1 MKSSKNSSKAPS
13 KTASKP
19 GDGIRLNRFLADCGL
34 GSRRKTEALILAGE
48 IEVNGAVCRDL
59 AQRILPTDTV
69 KYQGKTLTKATEKI
83 YIVLNKPAGY
93 VVSSSDEYGRKTVY
107 DLLPE
112 AYRHLPYAGR
122 LDRNSEGLLLF
133 SSEGD
138 LINKLTHP
146 SYEVEKMYK
155 VIIFGSLNKDKLEQ
169 LRQGV
174 MIEGGVSKAAG
185 VYIKESSADESELKL
200 VISEGRKRQIRQMI
214 EAVGAKVKSLKR
226 MQFGPLKLKDLPSGR
241 WRLLSKSE
249 INSLYQ
255 AVAPKID
262 NSMKDR

>member
-1 MKSSKNSSKAPS
+1 MKYSKTSSKQPS
-13 KTASKP
+13 KTALKP
-19 GDGIRLNRFLADCGL
+19 GEGLRLNRFLADCGL
-34 GSRRKTEALILAGE
+34 GSRRKVEELILAGE
-48 IEVNGAVCRDL
+48 IMVNGAVCLDL

-69 KYQGKTLTKATEKI
+69 KYQGTKLEKATEKI
-83 YIVLNKPAGY
+83 YLVLNKPTGF

-122 LDRNSEGLLLF
+122 LDRNSEGLLF
-133 SSEGD
+133 FCSEGD

-146 SYEVEKMYK
+146 SYEVEKVYK
-155 VIIFGSLNKDKLEQ
+155 VIIFGRLNKEKLEQ
-169 LRQGV
+169 LRHGV
-174 MIEGGVSKAAG
+174 MIEGGLSKSAG
-185 VYIKESSADESELKL
+185 VFVKEVSAEESELKL

-214 EAVGAKVKSLKR
+214 EAVGARVKSLKR

-241 WRLLSKSE
+241 WRILSKSE

-255 AVAPKID
+255 AVAVKPEK
-262 NSMKDR
+262 

>member
-1 MKSSKNSSKAPS
+1 MKSSRNSSKTSS
-13 KTASKP
+13 KIASKP
-19 GDGIRLNRFLADCGL
+19 GEGLRLNRFLADCGL
-34 GSRRKTEALILAGE
+34 GSRRKVEALILAGE
-48 IEVNGAVCRDL
+48 IELNGAVCRDL
-59 AQRILPTDTV
+59 AQRILPADTV
-69 KYQGKTLTKATEKI
+69 KYQGKTLQKASEKL
-83 YIVLNKPAGY
+83 YLVLNKPTGY

-112 AYRHLPYAGR
+112 VYRHLPYAGR

-133 SSEGD
+133 SSDGD

-146 SYEVEKMYK
+146 SYEVEKVYK
-155 VIIFGSLNKDKLEQ
+155 VIVFGRISKDKLEQ

-174 MIEGGVSKAAG
+174 MIEGGISKAAG
-185 VYIKESSADESELKL
+185 VYIKESSAEESELKL

-214 EAVGAKVKSLKR
+214 EAVGARVKSLKR
-226 MQFGPLKLKDLPSGR
+226 LQFGPLKLKELPSGR

-255 AVAPKID
+255 AVADKQV
-262 NSMKDR
+262 KDKR